1 MDEEKPKGK
10 QDGPGWG
17 KLGLGGPNMIQDGPE
32 VGPRWAQDGPKLSQ
46 DGPKLDQDEP
56 KMVQVG
62 SKLDPRWSQEPQVR
76 FVLYFTRFEK
86 PVQVAVVFTCWQ
98 GGARLYIYKE

>member
-1 MDEEKPKGK
+1 MAQFGA
-10 QDGPGWG
+10 

-56 KMVQVG
+56 KVVQVVP
-62 SKLDPRWSQEPQVR
+62 KLDPRWSQKPQVR
-76 FVLYFTRFEK
+76 FVLVFTRFQK
-86 PVQVAVVFTCWQ
+86 HLQVAVVFTC
-98 GGARLYIYKE
+98 

>member
-1 MDEEKPKGK
+1 MAQVGA
-10 QDGPGWG
+10 

-86 PVQVAVVFTCWQ
+86 PRQVRIPFTC
-98 GGARLYIYKE
+98 

>member
-1 MDEEKPKGK
+1 MQGEHLRDSGSMREAIWAQAGRRETQVEPRWTQVGAM
-10 QDGPGWG
+10 
-17 KLGLGGPNMIQDGPE
+17 LGLGGPNMIQDGPE

-62 SKLDPRWSQEPQVR
+62 SKLDPSW
-76 FVLYFTRFEK
+76 
-86 PVQVAVVFTCWQ
+86 VQV
-98 GGARLYIYKE
+98 GSKSM